1 MTFKH
6 EATGSTATVT
16 PDWLAADSRQVLVSS
31 VQTPPQNRG
40 QGGAHAVM
48 RQVEDYLDHN
58 GLVGRL
64 VTALDRGSPNVDLK
78 SLYAAHGFVESRR
91 PFVMLR
97 TPRIGRA
104 LHLGDARPEGVAGV
118 PPQAGHATPQDP
130 TGTTKL
136 RAEFCKALA
145 GRWRALDA
153 LAQDAITKHALLGKP
168 DVAGILGSANGL
180 SGASGLT
187 VFQRWFDEALRQI
200 VMGGDGAWTAQYVAQ
215 ASSMALSRVQV
226 SDYDPDEPRDPQGK
240 WSSGGGRGYQF
251 ASPNEKNLDF
261 PGAVAGLKSQR
272 QSAALEASRDVDS
285 ALGLD
290 AKDASIIGAWAD
302 GAENSVMT
310 TVEHSDLDKLRT
322 AAAMKGH
329 LENQKQTL
337 IFQEDKAGSAKLFS
351 FDAQGDAAT
360 IHSALIEDGVAFHTI
375 VPNAGGTGAKV
386 YVVDLDGGAVGA
398 VGKAATRFG
407 STVDYV
413 PGHAEFIGTQK
424 EDGTDDEQ
432 RQDARRAYEDVI
444 RQSPVSGAAGDW
456 QRIHNRWSPTFSR
469 LKDFEPD
476 EARDPQGRWTVGGEN
491 RNDDTIS
498 SRIPTG
504 AKVKA
509 GVHANND
516 LRIDAASVMAT
527 PDSAAKN
534 ADLIKSYPFMR
545 AVKGETPQATADRF
559 VGFVKS
565 NVEAIYDAVPPETR
579 ARSKLWYDGANKLAH
594 TFAQKYGIESRAAAG
609 VLASLSP
616 QTDWNQNV
624 ELAKRVMDTWSRRKD
639 IPFDKDVASYAK
651 SYVDKQRTAGAALDK
666 AGKPGGD
673 AQRASADEMEGLTKE
688 FKGKTLADFDSEPS
702 RKQAVFLRFVDEAKN
717 PSKSYPIIT
726 PEGGE
731 GETAKTGTGAE
742 QRVAWHDFGGIA
754 KAIDVL
760 RDPSRENISATIS
773 TNHKVRSFYNNIVAP
788 NSKAGDV
795 TVDTHAIAAGLLQ
808 PLGSGAE
815 EVKQG
820 LGLTGAKSAQTG
832 SKGLYGLY
840 AEGYRQAAKE
850 RGVLPRE
857 MQSIVWEAG
866 RGLFS
871 SVAKRDKNY
880 TQGVKDIWG
889 GYKRGEYDQ
898 SEAQRRILAT
908 GIEAPQWGR
917 SDSSVDAGEGPT
929 ADSADVRGFEHGPGS
944 LGGGPDSGG
953 ATGNAGSPS
962 LPTLTQVTALELG
975 GICAAVSQ
983 QVSRAIGDAIV
994 SRAKPAITASQIG
1007 KVIRNVGAGRST
1019 AMANYMVVKTYAA
1032 TSLDAYRAQG
1042 VTHVGTIA
1050 EQNLKLDTMFDAARK
1065 TPQKRHGKTGQ
1076 FTAFRNPP
1084 TKKQRKQAEQSTRA
1098 LQNTPGGEV
1107 DVLTAEDDRVCE
1119 ECQSISDNGPYDID
1133 EALSLIPAHI
1143 NCRCVFV
1150 PVRSPGGKFS
1160 KRLVWR
1166 DGGENNDD
1174 RGAHA
1179 QPPDRF

>member
-16 PDWLAADSRQVLVSS
+16 PDWMAADSRQVLVSS

-200 VMGGDGAWTAQYVAQ
+200 VMGGDGAWTASYVAR
-215 ASSMALSRVQV
+215 ASRAALSSV
-226 SDYDPDEPRDPQGK
+226 SLTDYDPDEPRDPQGK

-360 IHSALIEDGVAFHTI
+360 IHSALIEDGVAFHTL
-375 VPNAGGTGAKV
+375 VPNADGTGAKV
-386 YVVDLDGGAVGA
+386 YVVDLDGGAVDA

-407 STVDYV
+407 TTVDYV

-476 EARDPQGRWTVGGEN
+476 EARDPQGRWTVGGES
-491 RNDDTIS
+491 RNDDTVS
-498 SRIPTG
+498 TRIPTG
-504 AKVKA
+504 VKVRE
-509 GVHANND
+509 GVHSNND
-516 LRIDAASVMAT
+516 LSIGTASVMST
-527 PDSAAKN
+527 PDSAKKN

-545 AVKGETPQATADRF
+545 TVKGETPQQTADRF

-565 NVEAIYDAVPPETR
+565 NVEALYDAVPPTLR
-579 ARSKLWYDGANKLAH
+579 ARSKLWYDGANKIAH
-594 TFAQKYGIESRAAAG
+594 TLAAKYGIESRAAAG

-616 QTDWNQNV
+616 QMPWDQNV
-624 ELAKRVMDTWSRRKD
+624 EIGKRVMDIWSRRAD
-639 IPFDKDVASYAK
+639 IPFDKDIEKYAK
-651 SYVDKQRTAGAALDK
+651 SYVAFQRSNGDKLDK
-666 AGKPGGD
+666 AGKSGGD
-673 AQRASADEMEGLTKE
+673 AQRASADKMEGLIKE
-688 FKGKTLADFDSEPS
+688 FKGKTLGDLDSGDS
-702 RKQAVFLRFVDEAKN
+702 YKQAVFLRWVDEAKS
-717 PSKSYPIIT
+717 PDKSYPVIT

-731 GETAKTGTGAE
+731 GGKVKTGTGADA
-742 QRVAWHDFGGIA
+742 RFAWHSFDPIA
-754 KAIDVL
+754 KSIDVM
-760 RDPSRENISATIS
+760 RNPSRENISATIS
-773 TNHKVRSFYNNIVAP
+773 SNHKVRSFYNNIVAP
-788 NSKAGDV
+788 NSPGGHI

-808 PLGSGAE
+808 PLGSDAP

-820 LGLTGAKSAQTG
+820 LGLGGSKSAASG

-840 AEGYRQAAKE
+840 ADGYREAAKE

-871 SVAKRDKNY
+871 SVAKRDKKY
-880 TQGVKDIWG
+880 SDSVKDIWS
-889 GYKRGEYDQ
+889 GYQRGEYDQ
-898 SEAQRRILAT
+898 PEAQRRVLAT
-908 GIEAPQWGR
+908 GIEPPEWSKSNPAH
-917 SDSSVDAGEGPT
+917 DAGRAHA
-929 ADSADVRGFEHGPGS
+929 ADGGNVYGAQSSGSSAGGVD
-944 LGGGPDSGG
+944 GGGL
-953 ATGNAGSPS
+953 ARNAGSSS

-1050 EQNLKLDTMFDAARK
+1050 EQNPKLDTMFDAARK

-1160 KRLVWR
+1160 KRLVWH